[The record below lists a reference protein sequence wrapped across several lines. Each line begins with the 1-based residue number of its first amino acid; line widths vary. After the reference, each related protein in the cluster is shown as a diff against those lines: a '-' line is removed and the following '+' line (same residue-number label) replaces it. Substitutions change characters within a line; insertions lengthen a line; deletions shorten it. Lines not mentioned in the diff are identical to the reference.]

1 MTLPGLSRA
10 LLVRYLVTVGVVL
23 GAAECVLY
31 ALVRRSQRHAS
42 EITLRKEVERIASL
56 TLLDAHLAEVSDS
69 PGAPLSREP
78 VSWQVLF
85 PDGSAL
91 GWSSDLHEESPPLP
105 SIGAEAGEPALE
117 TIHLAEARHEGTP
130 VLAARLRTLRVR
142 NFRRDRPELMPP
154 QMVFD
159 IRAVMS
165 LSVAEA
171 GVDRLRGYLL
181 AGFPLSMA
189 VVALGGRRLI
199 RQAVRPVQRAL
210 ERERRF
216 TGAVSHELR
225 TPLTAL
231 RGEVEVALR
240 RPRARDEYAETLRSV
255 QRVAHDMSDLVEE
268 LLVLSR
274 ADAGLLL
281 VGASSLRV
289 EALVEKLRET
299 ARLAVPDGR
308 LALSSTAGAEARILG
323 DARLLSVAVRN
334 LLENAVV
341 HGGQG
346 AVGLRVEDEGV
357 VLVIAVD
364 DEGPGVPSDVQA
376 QVGDG
381 EDGALVRKDGRRR
394 FGLAIARAVAEAH
407 GGRLDFA
414 PRPGAG
420 TTASIRIPYAAA
432 EVA

>member
-1 MTLPGLSRA
+1 MTLPSLSRA

-31 ALVRRSQRHAS
+31 ALVRRSQRHTS

-56 TLLDAHLAEVSDS
+56 TLLDAHLAEVSES

-91 GWSSDLHEESPPLP
+91 GWSSDLHEESPLLP
-105 SIGAEAGEPALE
+105 AIGGEAGETALE
-117 TIHLAEARHEGTP
+117 TIHLAAARHEGTP

-165 LSVAEA
+165 LSVVEA
-171 GVDRLRGYLL
+171 GVDRLRRYLL

-240 RPRARDEYAETLRSV
+240 RSRAPEEYAETLRTV

-274 ADAGLLL
+274 ADSGLLL
-281 VGASSLRV
+281 LGASSLRV
-289 EALVEKLRET
+289 ETLVEKLRET
-299 ARLAVPDGR
+299 ALFVVPDGR
-308 LALSSTAGAEARILG
+308 LALSATAGAEGRVLG

-346 AVGLRVEDEGV
+346 AIGLRVEDDGA

-364 DEGPGVPSDVQA
+364 DEGAGVPSDVMA
-376 QVGDG
+376 QVGG
-381 EDGALVRKDGRRR
+381 GRDGALVRKDGGGR

-407 GGRLDFA
+407 GGRLELT
-414 PRPGAG
+414 PRPGMG
-420 TTASIRIPYAAA
+420 TTAAIRIPYAAA